1 MATDLAQQ
9 FCALRDTYI
18 EKQFGRLNDM
28 QRQAVFTTDGP
39 LLILAGAGSGK
50 TTVLVNRI
58 ANLIRFGSAHG
69 SDWTP
74 REVTEEDV
82 KALMARAEDLR
93 ARLLGLVDTDAAA
106 FEPLSRAY
114 AIPKEDPR
122 RGEVMERCLRDA
134 AAAPMEI
141 LRLCCEAIDL
151 HSEMLDKRRVMVISD
166 EGTGTVLCWGA
177 RYGAWLNVKVNT
189 KSMADRPYAEAMNDE
204 ADGLVEQ
211 YWKRAEQIYES
222 VMGRYT

>member
-1 MATDLAQQ
+1 MTDRTLSKFTAQLASASPAPGGGGAAALTGALAASLAAMA
-9 FCALRDTYI
+9 
-18 EKQFGRLNDM
+18 
-28 QRQAVFTTDGP
+28 
-39 LLILAGAGSGK
+39 
-50 TTVLVNRI
+50 
-58 ANLIRFGSAHG
+58 ANVTAAN
-69 SDWTP
+69 P
-74 REVTEEDV
+74 RY
-82 KALMARAEDLR
+82 AER
-93 ARLLGLVDTDAAA
+93 TDALATLAA
-106 FEPLSRAY
+106 ACDAQRTALLTLIDADAAGFLPLQRAY
-114 AIPKEDPR
+114 AIPKEDPS

-151 HSEMLDKRRVMVISD
+151 HSEMLDKGSVMVLSD
-166 EGTGTVLCWGA
+166 VGTGAVLCWGA
-177 RYGAWLNVKVNT
+177 LYGAWLNVKVNT